1 MAGETRVPERL
12 PVQPP
17 HDDRGPPG
25 LTQGLA
31 ALLQRPAST
40 GGRQTSGRQ
49 SALADPL
56 AQAENGSGDRP
67 GFVLWSALVCLQAF
81 KSCQH
86 CKKQLY
92 NLYRSKFIYP
102 KRIICILRLC
112 QPTYFHSKKD
122 GFRADPF
129 FLKSLSLEKSKVAN
143 PSSGLQFYFILYIQ

>member
-1 MAGETRVPERL
+1 MAEAEGMAGETRVPERL

-56 AQAENGSGDRP
+56 AQAENGSGTGRCLFS
-67 GFVLWSALVCLQAF
+67 GQRLSASRLSRVVNIVRNNYTIF
-81 KSCQH
+81 TGP
-86 CKKQLY
+86 
-92 NLYRSKFIYP
+92 NLFTP
-102 KRIICILRLC
+102 K
-112 QPTYFHSKKD
+112 
-122 GFRADPF
+122 G
-129 FLKSLSLEKSKVAN
+129 
-143 PSSGLQFYFILYIQ
+143 